1 MTRVP
6 FLGRIEKNSKFT
18 LDFLEHLVIQ
28 KAFGAKQ
35 LGTYLFCIKKN
46 NMKQFK
52 IAGGPYPISQDFRQ

>member
-46 NMKQFK
+46 MKKFK
-52 IAGGPYPISQDFRQ
+52 IAGGPSLISQRL